1 MIYGVISEK
10 EMSASGSNHDQALND
25 GIFSFP
31 PGMVSELPLSVWDL
45 FDASDVDTILGTM
58 GPSAHSR
65 QASREQSPAPREQ
78 PRPAARPTAGSLVV
92 ESSAHMLAG
101 RRGSTTG
108 QEDFPEGSDEE
119 YPESEAS
126 EEEDEEV
133 LEVDMEDEEWTES
146 AEQRRRR
153 GRAQPRG
160 AKRSLGGSATG
171 ASKPKA
177 PRATGTGGS
186 HGSAIKPKNDSLWRK
201 YGQKNLRNM
210 KGVVRA
216 YYKCHWPD
224 CDAKKMVDHHK
235 GDMSVISVNYD
246 GKHNHDYPSRHG

>member
-1 MIYGVISEK
+1 M
-10 EMSASGSNHDQALND
+10 
-25 GIFSFP
+25 
-31 PGMVSELPLSVWDL
+31 
-45 FDASDVDTILGTM
+45 DTILGTM

-160 AKRSLGGSATG
+160 AKRLTRYPPSRICVTTLGRSLGGSATG

-177 PRATGTGGS
+177 PRATGPRPPLLLSGLPDALGR
-186 HGSAIKPKNDSLWRK
+186 HRGEPWLRDQA
-201 YGQKNLRNM
+201 QK
-210 KGVVRA
+210 
-216 YYKCHWPD
+216 
-224 CDAKKMVDHHK
+224 
-235 GDMSVISVNYD
+235 
-246 GKHNHDYPSRHG
+246 